1 MWTIC
6 NRYDSIVLGFI
17 CIRKPEREEDS
28 ANADLTDMGGIAV
41 DMHGKP
47 ISSEEIED
55 TANKQKK
62 ILEGLSENIV
72 DLLAEKTLTAKEMCT
87 SLDTDISYQ
96 RMSNLLKNIDDV
108 EKVKVGRS
116 TKYRVKM
123 PDIFDLQVSQ
133 N

>member
-1 MWTIC
+1 
-6 NRYDSIVLGFI
+6 
-17 CIRKPEREEDS
+17 
-28 ANADLTDMGGIAV
+28 MGGIAV
-41 DMHGKP
+41 DVHGKP

-55 TANKQKK
+55 TANKQRK